1 MVIYCVLN
9 LAMWTD
15 IPKERLTNRTTQ
27 SSISIFIRKQ
37 MRLFFNN
44 ERDIIRYAAVKN
56 IRIYDNCLEFL
67 RDRNT
72 LKNFYFMQL
81 FKIFSTQNGL
91 S

>member
-1 MVIYCVLN
+1 
-9 LAMWTD
+9 
-15 IPKERLTNRTTQ
+15 
-27 SSISIFIRKQ
+27 

-44 ERDIIRYAAVKN
+44 KRDIIRYAAVKN

-81 FKIFSTQNGL
+81 FKIYKFYENDMLKINQKRRFL
-91 S
+91 